1 MYIDKYQI
9 SEEEIKKVLN
19 IYFKEERLI
28 QIPKKEKK
36 RVIILLYISRKFQ
49 KNTYYTEKEVNEIL
63 KSVFED
69 FVMIRR
75 YLIDY
80 KLLNRNKEG
89 TKYWVVNI

>member
-1 MYIDKYQI
+1 MYIDKYKI

-63 KSVFED
+63 KGVFED

>member
-19 IYFKEERLI
+19 IYFKEEQLI

-36 RVIILLYISRKFQ
+36 RVVILLYISRKFQ
-49 KNTYYTEKEVNEIL
+49 KNKYYTEKEVNEIL
-63 KSVFED
+63 KGVYED

>member
-9 SEEEIKKVLN
+9 SEDEMKKVLN

-36 RVIILLYISRKFQ
+36 RVVILLYISRKFQ

-63 KSVFED
+63 RDVFED

-89 TKYWVVNI
+89 TKYWVVNT

>member
-19 IYFKEERLI
+19 IYFKEEQLI

-36 RVIILLYISRKFQ
+36 RVVILLYISRKFQ
-49 KNTYYTEKEVNEIL
+49 KNKYYTEKEVNEIL
-63 KSVFED
+63 KGVYED
-69 FVMIRR
+69 FVIIRR

>member
-1 MYIDKYQI
+1 MYIDEYQI

>member
-1 MYIDKYQI
+1 MYINKYQI

-36 RVIILLYISRKFQ
+36 RVVILLYISRKFQ

-63 KSVFED
+63 KDVFED

-89 TKYWVVNI
+89 TKYWVVNS

>member
-36 RVIILLYISRKFQ
+36 RVVILLYISRKFQ

-63 KSVFED
+63 KDVFED
-69 FVMIRR
+69 FAMIRR

-89 TKYWVVNI
+89 TKYWVVNT

>member
-49 KNTYYTEKEVNEIL
+49 KNMYYTEKEVNEIL
-63 KSVFED
+63 KDVFED

-80 KLLNRNKEG
+80 KFLNRNKEG

>member
-49 KNTYYTEKEVNEIL
+49 KNTYYTKKEVNEIL
-63 KSVFED
+63 KDVFED

-80 KLLNRNKEG
+80 KFLNRNKEG

>member
-9 SEEEIKKVLN
+9 SEEEIKKILN

-36 RVIILLYISRKFQ
+36 RVVILLYISRKFQ

-63 KSVFED
+63 KGVFED

-80 KLLNRNKEG
+80 KFLNRNKEG

>member
-36 RVIILLYISRKFQ
+36 RVVILLYISRKFQ

-63 KSVFED
+63 KDVFED

-89 TKYWVVNI
+89 TKYWVVNT

>member
-36 RVIILLYISRKFQ
+36 RVVILLYISRKFQ

-63 KSVFED
+63 RDVFED

-89 TKYWVVNI
+89 TKYWVVNT

>member
-36 RVIILLYISRKFQ
+36 ESSF
-49 KNTYYTEKEVNEIL
+49 YYTSHENFKR
-63 KSVFED
+63 
-69 FVMIRR
+69 IRIIR
-75 YLIDY
+75 
-80 KLLNRNKEG
+80 KRK
-89 TKYWVVNI
+89 

>member
-9 SEEEIKKVLN
+9 SEEEIKKILN

-36 RVIILLYISRKFQ
+36 RAVILLYISRKFQ

-63 KSVFED
+63 KDLFED

-89 TKYWVVNI
+89 TKYWVVNT

>member
-63 KSVFED
+63 KDVFED

-80 KLLNRNKEG
+80 KFLNRNKEG
-89 TKYWVVNI
+89 TKYRVVNI

>member
-36 RVIILLYISRKFQ
+36 RVVILLYISRKFQ

-63 KSVFED
+63 KDVFED

>member
-9 SEEEIKKVLN
+9 SEDEMKKVLN

-36 RVIILLYISRKFQ
+36 RVVILLYISRKFQ

-63 KSVFED
+63 KDVFED

-89 TKYWVVNI
+89 TKYWVVNT

>member
-9 SEEEIKKVLN
+9 SEDEIKKVLN

-36 RVIILLYISRKFQ
+36 RVVILLYISRKFQ

-63 KSVFED
+63 KDVFED

-89 TKYWVVNI
+89 TKYWVVNT

>member
-36 RVIILLYISRKFQ
+36 RVVLLLYISRKFQ

-63 KSVFED
+63 KDVFED

-89 TKYWVVNI
+89 TKYWVVNT

>member
-36 RVIILLYISRKFQ
+36 RVVILLYISRKFQ
-49 KNTYYTEKEVNEIL
+49 KNTYYTEKEVSEIL
-63 KSVFED
+63 KDVFED

-89 TKYWVVNI
+89 TKYWVVNT

>member
-63 KSVFED
+63 KDVFED

-89 TKYWVVNI
+89 TKYWVVNT

>member
-49 KNTYYTEKEVNEIL
+49 KNTYYTEKEVSEIL
-63 KSVFED
+63 KDVFED